1 MKTRRPEY
9 LPLRDVPLALVYSA
23 LWFVGLWVVEYPAYE
38 SVGVIIL
45 AYITLWVSRLV
56 VYHSLDF
63 LARRLHRATLLT
75 ADRLGVE
82 IPDEQTILAN
92 MGARLVLV
100 ALALLIAA
108 VATILGAS
116 FILLVGAVSLTGLQP
131 LGVGFSIAGLL
142 LLCAGLGVVIVFY
155 TRSYARLSKLQDM
168 SDGAAS
174 GKIGERVG
182 YIRHSERLTQWLSV

>member
-1 MKTRRPEY
+1 M
-9 LPLRDVPLALVYSA
+9 RDVPLALFYGAMWYIA
-23 LWFVGLWVVEYPAYE
+23 LWIADYPVYE
-38 SVGVIIL
+38 TLGVIII
-45 AYITLWVSRLV
+45 AYITLWTSRLV
-56 VYHSLDF
+56 VTHSLSL
-63 LARRLHRATLLT
+63 LAYQLCRAAHRT

-82 IPDEQTILAN
+82 IPDDQTILAN
-92 MGARLVLV
+92 MGARLVIV

-116 FILLVGAVSLTGLQP
+116 FILLAGAVSLTGLQP